1 MQFNGITRR
10 GVVVGGLSSFLLAGG
25 IAAVRP
31 AFAQDSDEE
40 ATPVTFAA
48 TASEDGSE
56 VTVVHAQGE
65 TVVPANPEKVIAFD
79 MASVDSL
86 TTLGVT
92 IAGLP
97 KGTTFAGMFEQFND
111 DAYVNVGTL
120 FEPDYEAVAALEPD
134 LIIVSNRSSTVYP
147 DLAKIAPTIDMTGQS
162 GDVIEDLKASVGIF
176 AAIFG
181 KEAEAE
187 AALTAVDA
195 KVEELKA
202 GVDTSQTALVV
213 MTSGGSVT
221 ALAPGG
227 IRGGLI
233 YQNLGLQPPIEDLE
247 AATHGEAISFEF
259 LLEHNPDWLFVIDRD
274 AAIGTEDSE
283 AAEVVLDNEIVH
295 ETTAWQNDQ
304 IIYLNGYDWY
314 IVMNGITTVNNMLSQ
329 LDPVAGIA

>member
-25 IAAVRP
+25 FAAVRP
-31 AFAQDSDEE
+31 AFAQDSDEA
-40 ATPVTFAA
+40 ATPVTFVT
-48 TASEDGSE
+48 TASGDGSE

-65 TVVPANPEKVIAFD
+65 TVVPANPQTVIAFD

-86 TTLGVT
+86 TTLGVA

-97 KGTTFAGMFEQFND
+97 KGTPFVGLFEQFND
-111 DAYVNVGTL
+111 DAYANVGTL

-134 LIIVSNRSSTVYP
+134 LIIVANRSSTVYP
-147 DLAKIAPTIDMTGQS
+147 DLAKIAPTIDITGQS
-162 GDVIEDLKASVGIF
+162 GDVIEDLKASVNVF

-195 KVEELKA
+195 KVEELQA
-202 GVDTSQTALVV
+202 GVDTSQSALVI

-233 YQNLGLQPPIEDLE
+233 YDTLGLQPPIEDLE

-274 AAIGTEDSE
+274 ASIGTEDSE
-283 AAEVVLDNEIVH
+283 AAEVMLDNDIMH
-295 ETTAWQNDQ
+295 ETSAHQNGQ

-314 IVMNGITTVNNMLSQ
+314 IVMNGLTTVNNMLSQ

>member
-25 IAAVRP
+25 FAAVRP
-31 AFAQDSDEE
+31 AFAQGSDEE
-40 ATPVTFAA
+40 ATPVTFGT
-48 TASEDGSE
+48 TASSDGSE
-56 VTVVHAQGE
+56 ITVVHAQGE
-65 TVVPANPEKVIAFD
+65 TVVKANPAKVIAFD

-97 KGTTFAGMFEQFND
+97 KGTPFAGMFEQFND
-111 DAYVNVGTL
+111 DAYENVGTL

-134 LIIVSNRSSTVYP
+134 LIIVANRSAAVYP
-147 DLAKIAPTIDMTGQS
+147 DLSKIAPTIDMSGQN
-162 GDVIEDLKASVGIF
+162 GDVIADLKASVGVF
-176 AAIFG
+176 ATLFG
-181 KEAEAE
+181 KAAEAE
-187 AALTAVDA
+187 AALTAVDEHVA
-195 KVEELKA
+195 SLLA
-202 GVDTSQTALVV
+202 GVDETETGLLI
-213 MTSGGSVT
+213 MTGGGSVT

-233 YQNLGLQPPIEDLE
+233 YDTLGLQPPVEDLE

-274 AAIGTEDSE
+274 AAVGTEDAE
-283 AAEVVLDNEIVH
+283 AAEEVLDNDIMH
-295 ETTAWQNDQ
+295 ETAAYQNNQ

-314 IVMNGITTVNNMLSQ
+314 VVMNGLTTVNNMLDQ
-329 LDPVAGIA
+329 LAPVSAEA